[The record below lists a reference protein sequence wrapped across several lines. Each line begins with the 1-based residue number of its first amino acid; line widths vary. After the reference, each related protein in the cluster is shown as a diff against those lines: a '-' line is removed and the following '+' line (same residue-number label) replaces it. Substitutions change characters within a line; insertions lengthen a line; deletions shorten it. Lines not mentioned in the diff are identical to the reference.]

1 MVEVMNG
8 FKGSDL
14 VETVSEELWIELH
27 NTVQEAVIKTIHK
40 KKKMLKGKVV
50 V

>member
-27 NTVQEAVIKTIHK
+27 NTVQKVVTETIPK
-40 KKKMLKGKVV
+40 KKKMQEDKVV

>member
-27 NTVQEAVIKTIHK
+27 NTVQEAVTKTIPK
-40 KKKMLKGKVV
+40 KNKCKKAK
-50 V
+50 